1 MYDAEA
7 YNRLA
12 GSDTH
17 ADRKSKTM
25 PSQHSNESSITP
37 QGESTFEYVARRL
50 HLSPEKYASSAK
62 LKAWVRRN
70 KDHKYVPSY
79 LLVAWHFDVDIKL
92 FGGLK
97 KPPKRAA

>member
-1 MYDAEA
+1 
-7 YNRLA
+7 
-12 GSDTH
+12 
-17 ADRKSKTM
+17 M
-25 PSQHSNESSITP
+25 PSRQPNESSITP
-37 QGESTFEYVARRL
+37 DGLTTFEHVTRRL
-50 HLSPEKYASSAK
+50 GLLPSEYASSRE

-79 LLVAWHFDVDIKL
+79 LLVTWHFDVDVKL